1 MDLQKL
7 AGILAHCAT
16 IICGGRTFSRRVI
29 NLCNSIAERYDT
41 TKLSAEFHA
50 DLDWW
55 LSFAELFNGVGKA
68 IRVSDT
74 DVFVYTDAS
83 GSGFGGYLTHGGDYF
98 WGVWSPPGM
107 SSPCHLEAGPDFD
120 DVSSSINAKELWP
133 VLVACKRW
141 GITWHGKHVKF
152 LTDNT
157 TVCAILRSGRSRSV
171 ITMDMLR
178 EIFWIS
184 FIHSF
189 VISVDFVKGLD
200 NTRADYLSRLTRLP
214 INVLVNNVLYETLCF
229 SCSWRLAS
237 LRAEGPSPAI
247 KVFS

>member
-1 MDLQKL
+1 MPQFIR
-7 AGILAHCAT
+7 A
-16 IICGGRTFSRRVI
+16 GRTFSRRVI

-55 LSFAELFNGVGKA
+55 LSFAELFNGVGEA

-178 EIFWIS
+178 EI
-184 FIHSF
+184 
-189 VISVDFVKGLD
+189 SVSERKRGI
-200 NTRADYLSRLTRLP
+200 TRADYLSRLTRLP

-237 LRAEGPSPAI
+237 LRAEGPGPAI
-247 KVFS
+247 QVFS